1 MMGRS
6 KQAIND
12 SKLIKTIR
20 SNNASSREKQSAFD
34 ELFSTHERQ
43 LRIYFMKKLR
53 GKADNLEDS
62 SDLVMMTFEK
72 IYKKLDMFDSDKG
85 VFSTWMYQIAK
96 NTFIDYVRK
105 DNFEVLSIERL
116 SSKASDDND
125 GMDFQIESDVLDP
138 EQATISQEGLDS
150 VHLAIDSIDNDF
162 IKELMRCRYIDDLSF
177 EETAEKMQVPNNS
190 TLRVN
195 VHRGIE
201 LLKDVISQ

>member
-62 SDLVMMTFEK
+62 SDLVMVTFEK
-72 IYKKLDMFDSDKG
+72 IYKKLDTFNSDKG

-96 NTFIDYVRK
+96 NSFIDYVRK